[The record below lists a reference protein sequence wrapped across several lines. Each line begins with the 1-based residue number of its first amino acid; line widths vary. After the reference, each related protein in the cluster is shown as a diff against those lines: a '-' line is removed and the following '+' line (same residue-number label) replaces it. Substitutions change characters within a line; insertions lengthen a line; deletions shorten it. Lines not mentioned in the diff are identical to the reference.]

1 MNIFHLD
8 KDPVL
13 CAQYHC
19 DKHVVKMILETGQML
34 CTAYQR
40 HYGLKDDLYKPAY
53 PHHPMTKWV
62 GDSGGNFYFTIKL
75 FDALLTEYTSR
86 YNKVHKTSKIILL
99 FNSKYKKWDN
109 MEGDFTTPPLCMP
122 DEYKLDDYVQS
133 YKNYYI
139 GEKMYFAKYNYSETP
154 YWLKEVVNA
163 R

>member
-8 KDPVL
+8 KNPQL
-13 CAQYHC
+13 CAKYHC

-62 GDSGGNFYFTIKL
+62 GNTLGNYFFTMKL
-75 FDALLTEYTSR
+75 FNHLLDEYNYR
-86 YNKVHKTSKIILL
+86 YNKWHKSSRINLL
-99 FNSKYKKWDN
+99 LNGKYIKWHN
-109 MEGDFTTPPLCMP
+109 MTGEFTTPPLCMP
-122 DEYKLDDYVQS
+122 DEYKLDDYIQS

-154 YWLKEVVNA
+154 YWLKEVIDA

>member
-8 KDPVL
+8 KNPEL
-13 CAQYHC
+13 CARYHC

-99 FNSKYKKWDN
+99 FNSKYKKWQN

-122 DEYKLDDYVQS
+122 DEYKLNDYIQS

>member
-8 KDPVL
+8 KNPKL
-13 CAQYHC
+13 CAKYHC

-62 GDSGGNFYFTIKL
+62 GDSGGNFSFTIKL
-75 FDALLTEYTSR
+75 FDSLLDEYTHR
-86 YNKVHKTSKIILL
+86 YNKIHKTSRINLL
-99 FNSKYKKWDN
+99 LNSKYINWHN
-109 MEGDFTTPPLCMP
+109 MKGKFTTPPLCMP
-122 DEYKLDDYVQS
+122 DEYKLDDYIES

-154 YWLKEVVNA
+154 HWLKEVIDA

>member
-8 KDPVL
+8 KDPLL
-13 CAQYHC
+13 CARYHC

-62 GDSGGNFYFTIKL
+62 GNTLGNYFFTMKL
-75 FDALLTEYTSR
+75 FNHLLDEYNYR
-86 YNKVHKTSKIILL
+86 YNKWHKSSRINLL
-99 FNSKYKKWDN
+99 LNGKYIKWHN
-109 MEGDFTTPPLCMP
+109 MTGEFTTPPLCMP
-122 DEYKLDDYVQS
+122 DEYKLDDYIQS

-154 YWLKEVVNA
+154 HWLKGVINA
-163 R
+163 K

>member
-8 KDPVL
+8 KNPQL
-13 CAQYHC
+13 CAKYHC
-19 DKHVVKMILETGQML
+19 DKHVVKMIVETGQML

-62 GDSGGNFYFTIKL
+62 GNTLGNYFFTMKL
-75 FDALLTEYTSR
+75 FNHLLDEYNYR
-86 YNKVHKTSKIILL
+86 YNKWHKSSRINLL
-99 FNSKYKKWDN
+99 LNGKYIKWHN
-109 MEGDFTTPPLCMP
+109 MTGEFTTPPLCMP
-122 DEYKLDDYVQS
+122 DEYKLDDYIQS

-154 YWLKEVVNA
+154 YWLKEVIDA

>member
-99 FNSKYKKWDN
+99 FNSKYKKWQN

-122 DEYKLDDYVQS
+122 DEYKLNDYVQS

-139 GEKMYFAKYNYSETP
+139 GEKMYFAKYNYSKTP

>member
-8 KDPVL
+8 KDPLL
-13 CAQYHC
+13 CARYHC

-62 GDSGGNFYFTIKL
+62 GNTLGNYFFTIKL
-75 FDALLTEYTSR
+75 FNHLLDEYNYR
-86 YNKVHKTSKIILL
+86 YNKWHKSSRINLL
-99 FNSKYKKWDN
+99 LNGKYIKWHN
-109 MEGDFTTPPLCMP
+109 MTGEFTTPPLCMP
-122 DEYKLDDYVQS
+122 DEYKLDDYIQS

-154 YWLKEVVNA
+154 HWLKGVINA
-163 R
+163 K

>member
-8 KDPVL
+8 KDPLL
-13 CAQYHC
+13 CAKYHC

-62 GDSGGNFYFTIKL
+62 GDSGANFYFTMKL
-75 FDALLTEYTSR
+75 FDALLTEYKNR
-86 YNKVHKTSKIILL
+86 YNKIHKTSKIILL
-99 FNSKYKKWDN
+99 LNSKYKKWHN
-109 MEGDFTTPPLCMP
+109 MEGDFINPPLCMP
-122 DEYKLDDYVQS
+122 EEYKLDDYVQS

-154 YWLKEVVNA
+154 YWLKEVIDA

>member
-8 KDPVL
+8 KNPEL
-13 CAQYHC
+13 CAKYHC

-62 GDSGGNFYFTIKL
+62 GNTLGNYFFTMKL
-75 FDALLTEYTSR
+75 FNHLLDEYNYR
-86 YNKVHKTSKIILL
+86 YNKWHKSSRINLL
-99 FNSKYKKWDN
+99 LNGKYIKWHN
-109 MEGDFTTPPLCMP
+109 MTGEFTTPPLCMP
-122 DEYKLDDYVQS
+122 DEYKLDDYIQS

-154 YWLKEVVNA
+154 HWLKGVINA
-163 R
+163 K

>member
-8 KDPVL
+8 KDPLL
-13 CAQYHC
+13 CAKYHC

-40 HYGLKDDLYKPAY
+40 HYGLKLDQLLYQ
-53 PHHPMTKWV
+53 
-62 GDSGGNFYFTIKL
+62 
-75 FDALLTEYTSR
+75 YTMR
-86 YNKVHKTSKIILL
+86 YNKVHKTFRIYLL
-99 FNSKYKKWDN
+99 LNSKYKKWQD
-109 MEGDFTTPPLCMP
+109 MEGDFINPPLCMP

-154 YWLKEVVNA
+154 YWLKEVINEKKNNI
-163 R
+163 

>member
-8 KDPVL
+8 KDPLL
-13 CAQYHC
+13 CAKYHC
-19 DKHVVKMILETGQML
+19 DKHVVKMIVETGQML

-62 GDSGGNFYFTIKL
+62 GDSGANFSFTIKL
-75 FDALLTEYTSR
+75 FDSLLAEYTDR
-86 YNKVHKTSKIILL
+86 YNKVHKTFRIYLL
-99 FNSKYKKWDN
+99 LNSKYKKWQD
-109 MEGDFTTPPLCMP
+109 MEGEFTTPPLCMP

-154 YWLKEVVNA
+154 HWLKGVIND

>member
-8 KDPVL
+8 KDPLL
-13 CAQYHC
+13 CAKYHC

-62 GDSGGNFYFTIKL
+62 GDSGGNFSFTIKL
-75 FDALLTEYTSR
+75 FDSLLAEYTDR
-86 YNKVHKTSKIILL
+86 YNKVHKTFRIYLL
-99 FNSKYKKWDN
+99 LNSKYKKWQD
-109 MEGDFTTPPLCMP
+109 MKGDFINPPLCMP

-154 YWLKEVVNA
+154 HWLKEVIDA

>member
-75 FDALLTEYTSR
+75 FDALLTEYTNR

-122 DEYKLDDYVQS
+122 DEYKLDDYIQS

>member
-8 KDPVL
+8 KNPQL
-13 CAQYHC
+13 CAKYHC

-53 PHHPMTKWV
+53 PHHPMTIWV
-62 GDSGGNFYFTIKL
+62 GDSGANFSFTMKL
-75 FDALLTEYTSR
+75 FNSLLTEYTKR

-99 FNSKYKKWDN
+99 LNGKYKKWQD
-109 MEGDFTTPPLCMP
+109 MKGDFINPPLCMP

-154 YWLKEVVNA
+154 HWLKEVIDA

>member
-8 KDPVL
+8 KNPEL
-13 CAQYHC
+13 CAKYHC

-53 PHHPMTKWV
+53 PHHPMTIWV
-62 GDSGGNFYFTIKL
+62 GDSGANFSFTMKL
-75 FDALLTEYTSR
+75 FDALLDEYTHR
-86 YNKVHKTSKIILL
+86 YNKVHKTSRINLL
-99 FNSKYKKWDN
+99 LNNKYIKWHN
-109 MEGDFTTPPLCMP
+109 MGGKFTTPPLCMP

-154 YWLKEVVNA
+154 YWLKEVIDA

>member
-8 KDPVL
+8 KDPLL
-13 CAQYHC
+13 CARYHC

-34 CTAYQR
+34 CTAYQG

-62 GDSGGNFYFTIKL
+62 GNTLGNYFFTMKL
-75 FDALLTEYTSR
+75 FNHLLDEYNYR
-86 YNKVHKTSKIILL
+86 YNKWHKSSRINLL
-99 FNSKYKKWDN
+99 LNGKYIKWHN
-109 MEGDFTTPPLCMP
+109 MTGEFTTPPLCMP
-122 DEYKLDDYVQS
+122 DEYKLDDYIQS

-154 YWLKEVVNA
+154 YWLKEVIDA

>member
-8 KDPVL
+8 KDPLL
-13 CAQYHC
+13 CAKYHC

-53 PHHPMTKWV
+53 PHHPMTIWV
-62 GDSGGNFYFTIKL
+62 GDSGANFSFTMKL
-75 FDALLTEYTSR
+75 FNSLLTEYTKR

-99 FNSKYKKWDN
+99 LNGKYKKWQD
-109 MEGDFTTPPLCMP
+109 MKGDFINPPLCMP

-154 YWLKEVVNA
+154 HWLKEVIDA

>member
-99 FNSKYKKWDN
+99 FNSKYKKWQN

-122 DEYKLDDYVQS
+122 DEYKLDDYIQS

>member
-8 KDPVL
+8 KDPLL
-13 CAQYHC
+13 CARYHC

-62 GDSGGNFYFTIKL
+62 GNTLGNYFFTMKL
-75 FDALLTEYTSR
+75 FNHLLDEYNYR
-86 YNKVHKTSKIILL
+86 YNKWHKSSRINLL
-99 FNSKYKKWDN
+99 LNGKYIKWHN
-109 MEGDFTTPPLCMP
+109 MTGEFTTPPLCMP
-122 DEYKLDDYVQS
+122 DEYKLDDYIQS

-154 YWLKEVVNA
+154 YWLKEVIDA

>member
-8 KDPVL
+8 KDPLL
-13 CAQYHC
+13 CARYHC
-19 DKHVVKMILETGQML
+19 DKHVVKMIVETGQML

-62 GDSGGNFYFTIKL
+62 GNTLGNYFFTMKL
-75 FDALLTEYTSR
+75 FNHLLDEYNYR
-86 YNKVHKTSKIILL
+86 YNKWHKSSRINLL
-99 FNSKYKKWDN
+99 LNGKYIKWHN
-109 MEGDFTTPPLCMP
+109 MTGEFTTPPLCMP
-122 DEYKLDDYVQS
+122 DEYKLDDYIQS

-154 YWLKEVVNA
+154 YWLKEVIDA

>member
-1 MNIFHLD
+1 
-8 KDPVL
+8 
-13 CAQYHC
+13 
-19 DKHVVKMILETGQML
+19 ML

-62 GDSGGNFYFTIKL
+62 GNTLGNYFFTMKL
-75 FDALLTEYTSR
+75 FNHLLDEYNYR
-86 YNKVHKTSKIILL
+86 YNKWHKSSRINLL
-99 FNSKYKKWDN
+99 LNGKYIKWHG
-109 MEGDFTTPPLCMP
+109 MEGDFTIPPLCMP

-154 YWLKEVVNA
+154 HWLKEVIDA

>member
-8 KDPVL
+8 KDPLL
-13 CAQYHC
+13 CARYHC

-62 GDSGGNFYFTIKL
+62 GNTLGNYFFTMKL
-75 FDALLTEYTSR
+75 FNHLLDEYNYR
-86 YNKVHKTSKIILL
+86 YNKWHKSSRINLL
-99 FNSKYKKWDN
+99 LNGKYIKWHN
-109 MEGDFTTPPLCMP
+109 MTGEFTTPPLCMP

-154 YWLKEVVNA
+154 YWLKEVIDA

>member
-1 MNIFHLD
+1 MDIFHLD

-99 FNSKYKKWDN
+99 FNSKYKKWHN

-122 DEYKLDDYVQS
+122 DEYKLDDYIQS

>member
-8 KDPVL
+8 KDPLL
-13 CAQYHC
+13 CARYHC
-19 DKHVVKMILETGQML
+19 DKHVVKMVLETAQML

-40 HYGLKDDLYKPAY
+40 NYGIKDDLYKPAY

-62 GDSGGNFYFTIKL
+62 GNSGGNFIFTLKL
-75 FDALLTEYTSR
+75 FEHLRDEYNYR
-86 YNKVHKTSKIILL
+86 YNKWHKSSKTIILL
-99 FNSKYKKWDN
+99 HSKYKEWHN
-109 MEGDFTTPPLCMP
+109 WTTPFTTPPLCMP
-122 DEYKLDDYVQS
+122 DKYKLDDYVKS

-154 YWLKEVVNA
+154 HWLKGIIND